1 MDISVE
7 LVRQRW
13 REKAGFRLN
22 RPDGAN
28 CYILLHFLTPVELT
42 YGGKTVAAPCGS
54 LIVFSPGYPHGFTN
68 KDVLIH
74 DWMHLS
80 GDVDLLMNEYGL
92 QPNTLYQPGIESAIS
107 EITGLLETEFFARRL
122 FWRQLAQVKV
132 SELFIRTAQAL
143 NERPLRTRVGKET
156 ADALRRVHAKMLAE
170 PEKDWSVENIAAEVS
185 LSPSRL
191 HTVYKATFG
200 VAPRQ
205 DLILMRVEKAKALL
219 WGNTSVSETAAL
231 LGYSNV
237 YHFIRQFHKATGVT
251 PKQYIRQR

>member
-1 MDISVE
+1 MDLSVE

-13 REKAGFRLN
+13 RERAGFRLN

-28 CYILLHFLTPVELT
+28 CYILLHFLTPVELIF
-42 YGGKTVAAPCGS
+42 GGKTVAVPCGS
-54 LIVFSPGYPHGFTN
+54 LIVFSPGYPHGFTS
-68 KDVLIH
+68 KEALIH

-170 PEKDWSVENIAAEVS
+170 PEKAWSVEDIAAEVS

-205 DLILMRVEKAKALL
+205 DLILMRIEKAKALL
-219 WGNTSVSETAAL
+219 WGNTSVAETAAL

-237 YHFIRQFHKATGVT
+237 YHFIRQFRKATGVT
-251 PKQYIRQR
+251 PKQYIRRR

>member
-1 MDISVE
+1 MELSVE

-42 YGGKTVAAPCGS
+42 YGGKTIAAPCGS
-54 LIVFSPGYPHGFTN
+54 LIVFSPGYPHSFTN

-80 GDVDLLMNEYGL
+80 GDVDLLMSEYGL

-143 NERPLRTRVGKET
+143 NEKPLRTRVGKET
-156 ADALRRVHAKMLAE
+156 ADALRRVHAKLLAE

-219 WGNTSVSETAAL
+219 WGNTSVSDTAAL
-231 LGYSNV
+231 LGYSIV